1 MVHKSERLVDIFCTM
16 RKYKIEPKRIRFI
29 HPQLNKPSN
38 LVLIVGLRSG
48 NAFLKY
54 EKPLFVYDANNEYTD
69 EIYEIYNMK
78 KGEK

>member
-1 MVHKSERLVDIFCTM
+1 ML
-16 RKYKIEPKRIRFI
+16 IE
-29 HPQLNKPSN
+29 
-38 LVLIVGLRSG
+38 GLRSG